1 MLSVLLVCSFAFI
14 SHRVDVAPST
24 RQTQTTKKCLSR
36 EQSSGHSFHAP
47 TAVKNKRPSKRLHS
61 NFNSDDGRS
70 NQNENIDD
78 VNCGRVGDDAP
89 AAFTQ
94 AQINEMENL
103 IESLSREADDN
114 TRRKRLADMLDE
126 ELAADA
132 SNAESFT
139 KLFQLSLDNI
149 GERVQANARELALE
163 KQQQEELNL
172 ADIYN
177 ADNVGNPIEADVVV
191 RREKSEEELQLWALI
206 DMMVQSK
213 THIKG
218 SIRNN

>member
-1 MLSVLLVCSFAFI
+1 MLS
-14 SHRVDVAPST
+14 
-24 RQTQTTKKCLSR
+24 
-36 EQSSGHSFHAP
+36 SSGS
-47 TAVKNKRPSKRLHS
+47 
-61 NFNSDDGRS
+61 
-70 NQNENIDD
+70 DD
-78 VNCGRVGDDAP
+78 VNSREVDNTP
-89 AAFTQ
+89 TEFTRTE
-94 AQINEMENL
+94 INEMEKL
-103 IESLSREADDN
+103 IESLSREADDDK
-114 TRRKRLADMLDE
+114 RRKRLADMLDV

-163 KQQQEELNL
+163 KQQQEELKL

-213 THIKG
+213 TRIK
-218 SIRNN
+218 SSNRIN

>member
-1 MLSVLLVCSFAFI
+1 MASIITVLLLGVPSVCSFASI
-14 SHRVDVAPST
+14 PYHVVVAPSI
-24 RQTQTTKKCLSR
+24 RQSQKTKKCFFR
-36 EQSSGHSFHAP
+36 CIAMSSASGS
-47 TAVKNKRPSKRLHS
+47 
-61 NFNSDDGRS
+61 
-70 NQNENIDD
+70 DD
-78 VNCGRVGDDAP
+78 VNSREVDNAP
-89 AAFTQ
+89 TEFTRTE
-94 AQINEMENL
+94 ISEMEKL

-114 TRRKRLADMLDE
+114 TRRKRLADMLDV

-163 KQQQEELNL
+163 KQQQEELKL

-213 THIKG
+213 TRIK
-218 SIRNN
+218 SSNRIN